1 TSSPHPGVLTRGA
14 ASATRTKIESA
25 GARSNERAERAPVR
39 LPHEPELGNASG
51 GRVMSDI
58 AARQAETDAFG
69 KVETHGIE
77 AIPTHQRHGQPR
89 ELAFLWGG
97 AFVNYASLF
106 TASLLT
112 TYYGLGVWDGLAAT
126 TIGTV
131 AAAVILGLLSNT
143 GPRSGLP
150 QIVFTRRIFGLR
162 GSYLGAALTL
172 FLAVGWFAVDCVIAA
187 QAGAALIRPGSRVLT
202 LGLVLLVATVSVGV
216 AVYGHR
222 TIKVLET
229 YGAVVFAA
237 LSLAL
242 FAVLAPQF
250 HWNAGPAAGGA
261 AYPGAFVL
269 GFMTCFALVASW
281 YPFASDYSRYLPAS
295 SSTRSVSLWP
305 VVGVT
310 LPMILL
316 GLFGLLLPTIDAG
329 LASSQGV
336 LAVIS
341 AHSPSWVAIPFFVF
355 IVVGEIWANYLDVY
369 TAGLVTLAMGIRLKR
384 WQTALGCGVLGTALA
399 TYAVLISCFH
409 VAYED
414 FLILTYLW
422 APAWAAVVLLSFFV
436 FEGKSRPGLALAAW
450 LAGTATSLLFVNYVN
465 LFGNLVAK
473 PSFFNDGLISGLHG
487 ADLSGLI
494 SVGVAGAVYW
504 AGRRWRAA

>member
-1 TSSPHPGVLTRGA
+1 
-14 ASATRTKIESA
+14 
-25 GARSNERAERAPVR
+25 
-39 LPHEPELGNASG
+39 
-51 GRVMSDI
+51 MSDI
-58 AARQAETDAFG
+58 AARQAEADAFG
-69 KVETHGIE
+69 RVETHGIE
-77 AIPTHQRHGQPR
+77 AIPAAERHGAPR
-89 ELAFLWGG
+89 ELAFLWAG

-126 TIGTV
+126 AAGTI
-131 AAAVILGLLSNT
+131 AAALILGLLSNT
-143 GPRSGLP
+143 GPRSGQP
-150 QIVFTRRIFGLR
+150 QIVFTRRIFGNH

-187 QAGAALIRPGSRVLT
+187 QAGAQLFGGGSRWMT
-202 LGLVLLVATVSVGV
+202 FALVLLIAAISV
-216 AVYGHR
+216 AVAVFGHQ

-229 YGAVVFAA
+229 YGAVIFAA
-237 LSLAL
+237 LTAAL
-242 FAVLAPQF
+242 FLFLAPQF
-250 HWNAGPAAGGA
+250 HWTQGPSASGPDYAGAL
-261 AYPGAFVL
+261 VL

-295 SSTRSVSLWP
+295 SSTRSVTLWP
-305 VVGVT
+305 VAGVAV
-310 LPMILL
+310 PMILL

-399 TYAVLISCFH
+399 TYAVLISDFH

-436 FEGKSRPGLALAAW
+436 FEGKSRPALALAAW
-450 LAGTATSLLFVNYVN
+450 IAGTLTSLVFVNYVN

-473 PSFFNDGLISGLHG
+473 PSFFNDGLIATLHG

-494 SVGVAGAVYW
+494 SVGVATAVYW
-504 AGRRWRAA
+504 TGRRMTAA

>member
-1 TSSPHPGVLTRGA
+1 VL
-14 ASATRTKIESA
+14 
-25 GARSNERAERAPVR
+25 
-39 LPHEPELGNASG
+39 L
-51 GRVMSDI
+51 I
-58 AARQAETDAFG
+58 AA
-69 KVETHGIE
+69 I
-77 AIPTHQRHGQPR
+77 
-89 ELAFLWGG
+89 
-97 AFVNYASLF
+97 S
-106 TASLLT
+106 
-112 TYYGLGVWDGLAAT
+112 
-126 TIGTV
+126 
-131 AAAVILGLLSNT
+131 
-143 GPRSGLP
+143 
-150 QIVFTRRIFGLR
+150 
-162 GSYLGAALTL
+162 
-172 FLAVGWFAVDCVIAA
+172 
-187 QAGAALIRPGSRVLT
+187 
-202 LGLVLLVATVSVGV
+202 V
-216 AVYGHR
+216 AVAVFGHQ

-229 YGAVVFAA
+229 YGAVIFAA
-237 LSLAL
+237 LTAAL
-242 FAVLAPQF
+242 FLFLAPQF
-250 HWNAGPAAGGA
+250 HWTQGPSASGPDYAGAL
-261 AYPGAFVL
+261 VL

-295 SSTRSVSLWP
+295 SSTRSVTLWP
-305 VVGVT
+305 VAGVA

-399 TYAVLISCFH
+399 TYAVLISDFH

-436 FEGKSRPGLALAAW
+436 FEGKSRPALALAAW
-450 LAGTATSLLFVNYVN
+450 IAGTLTSLVFVNYVN

-473 PSFFNDGLISGLHG
+473 PSFFNDGLIATLHG

-494 SVGVAGAVYW
+494 SVGVATAVYW
-504 AGRRWRAA
+504 TGRRMTAA